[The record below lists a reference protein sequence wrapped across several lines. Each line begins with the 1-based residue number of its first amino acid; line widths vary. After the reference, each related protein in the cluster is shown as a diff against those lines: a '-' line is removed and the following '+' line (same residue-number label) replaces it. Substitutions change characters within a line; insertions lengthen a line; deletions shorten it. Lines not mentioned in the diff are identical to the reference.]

1 MSLLL
6 CNISSV
12 SSVYYILILI
22 ATQLLTDEQS
32 KSIYSDFKNIEIGYM
47 KLKNIFIV
55 IFFSNINCFSQHRS
69 ILVFVMEILQIN
81 ILHELIYF
89 KFKIRKLLRALFQLE
104 NIGQLQNNKA
114 VFYSCLLDTNK
125 ILILDINFA
134 CNIVFPQLKLKTNQT
149 KTDWMP
155 LWGFWF
161 YRVYLTNLLYS

>member
-1 MSLLL
+1 M
-6 CNISSV
+6 
-12 SSVYYILILI
+12 I

-47 KLKNIFIV
+47 NLKISLLWFFFQISIAFHNTDQYLWLSWKFLIFYMYW
-55 IFFSNINCFSQHRS
+55 F
-69 ILVFVMEILQIN
+69 ILNFKNFQ
-81 ILHELIYF
+81 ELF
-89 KFKIRKLLRALFQLE
+89 FQLE

-114 VFYSCLLDTNK
+114 VFYSRLLDTNK

-161 YRVYLTNLLYS
+161 YRVYLIHLLYS